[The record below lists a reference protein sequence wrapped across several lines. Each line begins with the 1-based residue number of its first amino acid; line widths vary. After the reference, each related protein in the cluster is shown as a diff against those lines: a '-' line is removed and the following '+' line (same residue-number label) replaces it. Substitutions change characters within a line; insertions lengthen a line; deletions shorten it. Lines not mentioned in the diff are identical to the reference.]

1 MDINEN
7 GEVRYEMKKGHGEL
21 FKVERKT
28 GEVILK
34 QPLEGHNK
42 DYQLII
48 SAFDGGIIPCSTDVT
63 VNVKVNIWAVYI
75 TFIIVV
81 TILATILSRLNT

>member
-21 FKVERKT
+21 FKVDRKT

-42 DYQLII
+42 DYELII
-48 SAFDGGIIPCSTDVT
+48 SAFDGGLIQCSTDVL
-63 VNVKVNIWAVYI
+63 VNVKVNI
-75 TFIIVV
+75 
-81 TILATILSRLNT
+81 

>member
-21 FKVERKT
+21 CKVDRKT
-28 GEVILK
+28 GEVNLK

-42 DYQLII
+42 DYELII
-48 SAFDGGIIPCSTDVT
+48 SAFDGGLIPCSTDVL
-63 VNVKVNIWAVYI
+63 VNVKVNI
-75 TFIIVV
+75 
-81 TILATILSRLNT
+81 

>member
-34 QPLEGHNK
+34 QQLEGHNK

-48 SAFDGGIIPCSTDVT
+48 SAFDGGLIPCSTDVM
-63 VNVKVNIWAVYI
+63 VNVKVNI
-75 TFIIVV
+75 
-81 TILATILSRLNT
+81 